1 MRVTMLMTAMAAT
14 AMLAGAAQAQTGTAP
29 EGARYQAAL
38 ERMITETA
46 QGRCPADLMAE
57 QLLTACNQQIAA
69 MSTGLQSLGPIQTI
83 TFLGSEDRA
92 DGRLERYAV
101 KFPGG
106 ATLNWG
112 IGAEAAGK
120 FGAAFA
126 GG

>member
-69 MSTGLQSLGPIQTI
+69 MSTGLQSLGH
-83 TFLGSEDRA
+83 R
-92 DGRLERYAV
+92 GRSRRQVRCRLRRRLTTAAQSPS
-101 KFPGG
+101 PGG
-106 ATLNWG
+106 RGVGERAYGLTPVAL
-112 IGAEAAGK
+112 
-120 FGAAFA
+120 
-126 GG
+126 